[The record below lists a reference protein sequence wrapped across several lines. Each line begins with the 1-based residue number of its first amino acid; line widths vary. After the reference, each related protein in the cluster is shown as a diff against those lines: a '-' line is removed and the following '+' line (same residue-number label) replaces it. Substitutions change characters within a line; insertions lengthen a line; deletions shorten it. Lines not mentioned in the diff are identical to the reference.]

1 MFSNSLDHHVLLQ
14 CFRGTNL
21 FSNSEAFRFCRMA
34 SPLGAPI
41 LTIPAT
47 RGWGSSIE
55 LQYKQIITYSNNN
68 LN

>member
-1 MFSNSLDHHVLLQ
+1 
-14 CFRGTNL
+14 
-21 FSNSEAFRFCRMA
+21 MA

-68 LN
+68 LNQSIQERIYIAAIYSFLCSQFIQQSKIVNAGH